1 MLGISLARLLAIIV
15 FNLFENNDVI
25 EPVKNAY
32 YVIMAVLRN
41 GFNIFIIG
49 ALMWQIIIEDIH

>member
-32 YVIMAVLRN
+32 YGIMEVLRN

>member
-15 FNLFENNDVI
+15 FNIFENNDVI
-25 EPVKNAY
+25 ESVKNAY
-32 YVIMAVLRN
+32 YVIMAVLRK

>member
-15 FNLFENNDVI
+15 FNLFENNYVI